1 MAGCCC
7 CCDAASTRES
17 FAGESLDGSAG
28 GEGVFSFG
36 DGGGEGEL
44 VLGRFDIGGSDG
56 VGLLQSS
63 TSLRSWAQ
71 RTRLCQASLAYAAKP
86 NLNL

>member
-63 TSLRSWAQ
+63 TSLLGPKNALVPGKS
-71 RTRLCQASLAYAAKP
+71 RLCSQAKP
-86 NLNL
+86 